1 MATKFELGNGITCDA
16 DQLESAINEVQK
28 YKKVKPEDRA
38 TISEKITEPKLK
50 YVRVMKDGKS
60 VIKLDAKKNK
70 VQEPVLDDDDKPVT
84 ITKNRV
90 QVTDIAD
97 CDKKQAKIIV
107 EVISGVLG
115 KNLSGVKSKEE
126 KKQVLTY

>member
-1 MATKFELGNGITCDA
+1 MQGWPVTEPYWFPLNTSGDANLNERENRMATKFELGNGITCDA

-84 ITKNRV
+84 VTKNRV

-97 CDKKQAKIIV
+97 CDK
-107 EVISGVLG
+107 
-115 KNLSGVKSKEE
+115 
-126 KKQVLTY
+126 